1 VIDTFRNNLKKHLIF
16 KFKKMKRL
24 LILLI
29 SICLTQILFS
39 QTVPLDSVINYE
51 GKTITVC
58 SKVQSTY
65 VTKGDKKTTYINFG
79 NPYPN
84 TTFTVVI
91 FEGDLPNFKNTPSE
105 YLKDKN
111 VCITGKV
118 KIYKGKPEMI
128 VNKEEQIK
136 IE

>member
-1 VIDTFRNNLKKHLIF
+1 MKVIVQLI
-16 KFKKMKRL
+16 
-24 LILLI
+24 I
-29 SICLTQILFS
+29 SICLAQISFS

-65 VTKGDKKTTYINFG
+65 VTKGDKKTSYLNFG

-91 FEGDLPNFKNTPSE
+91 FEGDLPNFKNTPSV
-105 YLKDKN
+105 YLKNKN
-111 VCITGKV
+111 VCITGNV
-118 KIYKGKPEMI
+118 KIYKGKPEII
-128 VNKEEQIK
+128 VSKEEQIK
-136 IE
+136 IEYLQ

>member
-1 VIDTFRNNLKKHLIF
+1 
-16 KFKKMKRL
+16 MKIVF
-24 LILLI
+24 LILT
-29 SICLTQILFS
+29 SICLPQISFS

-58 SKVQSTY
+58 SKVQSTFL
-65 VTKGDKKTTYINFG
+65 TKGDKKTTYINFG

-91 FEGDLPNFKNTPSE
+91 FEADLLNFKNTPSE

-128 VNKEEQIK
+128 INKEEQIK

>member
-1 VIDTFRNNLKKHLIF
+1 MKKTL
-16 KFKKMKRL
+16 L
-24 LILLI
+24 LIT
-29 SICLTQILFS
+29 SICLWQISFS

-51 GKTITVC
+51 GKIITVC

-65 VTKGDKKTTYINFG
+65 VTKGDKKTTYLNFG

-105 YLKDKN
+105 FLKDKN

-136 IE
+136 VE

>member
-1 VIDTFRNNLKKHLIF
+1 MKYLFCLI
-16 KFKKMKRL
+16 
-24 LILLI
+24 I
-29 SICLTQILFS
+29 STCLTQISFS

-65 VTKGDKKTTYINFG
+65 VTKGEKKTTYLNFG
-79 NPYPN
+79 QPYPN

-91 FEGDLPNFKNTPSE
+91 FEADLPNFKYTPSDF
-105 YLKDKN
+105 LKEKN

-118 KIYKGKPEMI
+118 KIYKGKPEII
-128 VNKEEQIK
+128 VNKEDQIK

>member
-1 VIDTFRNNLKKHLIF
+1 MKQSLIIF
-16 KFKKMKRL
+16 
-24 LILLI
+24 I
-29 SICLTQILFS
+29 SICFTQISFS
-39 QTVPLDSVINYE
+39 QKVPLDSVINYE

-65 VTKGDKKTTYINFG
+65 VTKGDKKTTYLNFG

-91 FEGDLPNFKNTPSE
+91 FEADLPNFKNTPSE

-136 IE
+136 VE

>member
-1 VIDTFRNNLKKHLIF
+1 MKQSLIIF
-16 KFKKMKRL
+16 
-24 LILLI
+24 I
-29 SICLTQILFS
+29 SICLTLISFS
-39 QTVPLDSVINYE
+39 QTVPLDSVINYQ

-65 VTKGDKKTTYINFG
+65 VTKGDKKTTYLNFG

>member
-1 VIDTFRNNLKKHLIF
+1 
-16 KFKKMKRL
+16 MKNIYL
-24 LILLI
+24 LFI
-29 SICLTQILFS
+29 SICLTQISFS

-65 VTKGDKKTTYINFG
+65 VTKGDKKTTYINFVH
-79 NPYPN
+79 PYPN

-91 FEGDLPNFKNTPSE
+91 FEGDLPNFKIIPSV

-118 KIYKGKPEMI
+118 KIYKGKPEII

-136 IE
+136 VE